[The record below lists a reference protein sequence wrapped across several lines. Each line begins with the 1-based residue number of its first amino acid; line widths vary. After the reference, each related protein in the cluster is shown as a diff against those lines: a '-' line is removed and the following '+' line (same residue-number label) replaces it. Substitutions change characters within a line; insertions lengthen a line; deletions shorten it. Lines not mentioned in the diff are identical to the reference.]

1 MADGRFL
8 VKTDSGMKTYRTCL
22 EVLEKAEAG
31 SGSDWRYRE
40 FKNGKAIEVF
50 EDPLA
55 SKPIQSVRLNQVNLR
70 GKWIIDIDED
80 PDTGEACLI
89 VEDPVTKSSIELWM
103 PSRLDRTSFVG
114 YSVNSVRPVEQRPNK
129 RGIDY
134 ETLINERTSP
144 EESVLQRVERRAMNQ
159 LARKVTAVM
168 EMLASLERE
177 LFCLPRRIG
186 LTRILPWG

>member
-129 RGIDY
+129 AGIDY
-134 ETLINERTSP
+134 ETLVNDKIVPEEPVIRRLERTALQQLVRP
-144 EESVLQRVERRAMNQ
+144 VAAAIEEVL
-159 LARKVTAVM
+159 
-168 EMLASLERE
+168 S
-177 LFCLPRRIG
+177 LPRRLG
-186 LTRILPWG
+186 LLRLVPWVRF